1 MDAEAKALQERL
13 HQANE
18 KRWDGV
24 ERNIGEL
31 KTEVREI
38 RDNRTEDRET
48 LATIAANT
56 ACVPDLI
63 KRVNDLES
71 SRDRQRG
78 ALSFIGI
85 VQGALTLWAT
95 VHR

>member
-38 RDNRTEDRET
+38 RPEHALF
-48 LATIAANT
+48 LAARYE
-56 ACVPDLI
+56 L
-63 KRVNDLES
+63 RR
-71 SRDRQRG
+71 SR
-78 ALSFIGI
+78 
-85 VQGALTLWAT
+85 
-95 VHR
+95 